1 MTAAAC
7 VGRVGGLAVALGVGA
22 AIAAG
27 GSAVAWADSGDST
40 GSSARHSATQKA
52 AKTAKPAGAQ
62 VSTVAKVVA
71 VKPVSASRPVARL
84 NRLLGY
90 NPVAPEESP
99 LSWTVLAAAR
109 REIGQPQIAPSAQ
122 PTVAAVVVNSA
133 PVIQGVLVGTPSAS
147 TGAVTATV
155 TASDPNG
162 DKLTYRATTS
172 GKGTVAITTAGVFT
186 YTPTAKA
193 RHDAALTTADALLTS
208 DAVTVTVTDPAGA
221 KAVTTVTVPIS
232 PKNAAPTAKTTVN
245 APNAGNGYV
254 GGKVA
259 GVDADKD
266 LLTYSVN
273 PTTAKGGTVTVNG
286 GGAFA
291 YTPTAAARHNAS
303 AVTATLAD
311 KTDSFVVTVD
321 DGHGTPLAVTVTVAI
336 SPKNAA
342 PTGKTT
348 IGPRDVNSGVVTG
361 FVVGADTDGDTL
373 TYTGPAT
380 TAKGTFTLGADGRFT
395 YTPTAAARD
404 KAAVFTGPTAD
415 KVDTFSVTVAD
426 GHGGTVAVPVNITIS
441 PSNTINANGQTTFCG
456 CALMP
461 TDTIFHADIRAL
473 PVKAQSAAW
482 LNVLGASRGATL
494 KANWGYTW
502 QNATAGM
509 PVNVIGATART
520 EKVIFNRGYSTSGPS
535 IDSRPYA
542 IPDRPIVEGM
552 PSVPAWDRH
561 LLVFQEGTCISQE
574 LYNVANGVELPAN
587 SLLDALGNAIY
598 RAMYGSSWVA
608 EAGVHYDMSSPYYPT
623 TGWAN
628 AARLPYLP
636 MILRPDDLARG
647 SIDHM
652 LGIVIAKDRGTG
664 FTWPAGSGDG
674 NGTNGVPM
682 GSVLRL
688 RADFDMS
695 AYSASTQVVLKALQE
710 HGAVIY
716 DSTVAGQDGAKLLAM
731 SNGWAGTE
739 HLTAQAELNQVPI
752 SAFDVVDLS
761 GILVNPAVGW
771 QIRQ

>member
-22 AIAAG
+22 AIATA
-27 GSAVAWADSGDST
+27 SPALADSGDST
-40 GSSARHSATQKA
+40 GSSARHSTTQR
-52 AKTAKPAGAQ
+52 TAKPAA
-62 VSTVAKVVA
+62 SKARTAEPAKVVA
-71 VKPVSASRPVARL
+71 VKPVSTASTATRL
-84 NRLLGY
+84 TTLLGGS
-90 NPVAPEESP
+90 PAGPAESP
-99 LSWTVLAAAR
+99 LAWTVLAATR
-109 REIGQPQIAPSAQ
+109 RQLGQPQVAPSAQ
-122 PTVAAVVVNSA
+122 LTASATVVNA
-133 PVIQGVLVGTPSAS
+133 PPVIQGVLVGSPSAT
-147 TGAVTATV
+147 TGAVTGTVSAT
-155 TASDPNG
+155 DPNG
-162 DKLTYRATTS
+162 DKLAYRATTS
-172 GKGTVAITTAGVFT
+172 GKGAVTTTSAGVFT

-193 RHDAALTTADALLTS
+193 RHDAALTTAGATLTT

-221 KAVTTVTVPIS
+221 KAITTVVVPIA
-232 PKNAAPTAKTTVN
+232 PKNTAPTAKTTVN
-245 APNAGNGYV
+245 APNASNGYV

-259 GVDADKD
+259 GTDADKD
-266 LLTYSVN
+266 LLTYRVD

-291 YTPTAAARHNAS
+291 YTPTAAARHNAA

-311 KTDSFVVTVD
+311 KTDSFVVNVD
-321 DGHGTPLAVTVTVAI
+321 DGHGAVLAVTVTVSI

-348 IGPRDVNSGVVTG
+348 IGPRDVNTGVVTG
-361 FVVGADTDGDTL
+361 FIVGADTDGDTL
-373 TYTGPAT
+373 SYTGPAST
-380 TAKGTFTLGADGRFT
+380 TKGSFTLGTDGRFT

-404 KAAVFTGPTAD
+404 KAAVFTGPAAD

-426 GHGGTVAVPVNITIS
+426 GHGGTIAVPVSITIS
-441 PSNTINANGQTTFCG
+441 PSNTIAANGQTTFCG

-461 TDTIFHADIRAL
+461 TDTIFHADVSGL
-473 PVKAQSAAW
+473 PVKAQSTAW
-482 LNVLGASRGATL
+482 MNILGASRGATL
-494 KANWGYTW
+494 NANWSVTW
-502 QNATAGM
+502 QNNTGGM
-509 PVNVIGATART
+509 PVNVIGASART
-520 EKVIFNRGYSTSGPS
+520 ETVIFNRGYSTSGPS

-542 IPDRPIVEGM
+542 IPDRPIIEGM
-552 PSVPAWDRH
+552 PSLPAWDRH

-574 LYNVANGVELPAN
+574 LYNVANGVEMPAN
-587 SLLDALGNAIY
+587 SFLDAIGNAIY
-598 RAMYGSSWVA
+598 RAMYGSSWIA

-628 AARLPYLP
+628 AAHLPYLP

-652 LGIVIAKDRGTG
+652 LGIVISKDRGAG

-674 NGTNGVPM
+674 SGTVGVPM

-695 AYSASTQVVLKALQE
+695 GYSAATQVVLKALQQ

-716 DSTVAGQDGAKLLAM
+716 DSTTPGQDGAKLLAM

-739 HLTAQAELNQVPI
+739 HLTAQAELNKVPI
-752 SAFDVVDLS
+752 GAFEVVDVS
-761 GILVNPAVGW
+761 GILVDPATSW

>member
-1 MTAAAC
+1 M
-7 VGRVGGLAVALGVGA
+7 
-22 AIAAG
+22 
-27 GSAVAWADSGDST
+27 
-40 GSSARHSATQKA
+40 
-52 AKTAKPAGAQ
+52 
-62 VSTVAKVVA
+62 VA
-71 VKPVSASRPVARL
+71 VKPISAASTSTRL
-84 NRLLGY
+84 VKLLGD
-90 NPVAPEESP
+90 NPAVPAESP
-99 LSWTVLAAAR
+99 LSWAVLAAAR
-109 REIGQPQIAPSAQ
+109 RQIGQPQVAPSAQ

-133 PVIQGVLVGTPSAS
+133 PVITGVAVGAPSVS

-193 RHDAALTTADALLTS
+193 RHDAALTTADALLTA

-221 KAVTTVTVPIS
+221 KAVTTVTVPITA
-232 PKNAAPTAKTTVN
+232 KNAGPTAQTTVN
-245 APNAGNGYV
+245 APNTGNGYV

-259 GVDADKD
+259 GVDADRD
-266 LLTYSVN
+266 LLIYSVN

-303 AVTATLAD
+303 ALSATLAD

-321 DGHGTPLAVTVTVAI
+321 DGHGAPLAVTVTVAI
-336 SPKNAA
+336 SPKNVA

-361 FVVGADTDGDTL
+361 FVVGSDVDGDTM
-373 TYTGPAT
+373 TYAGPAT
-380 TAKGTFTLGADGRFT
+380 TAKGTFALRADGSFT

-404 KAAVFTGPTAD
+404 KAAAFTGPLAD
-415 KVDTFSVTVAD
+415 KVDTFSVNVAD

-441 PSNTINANGQTTFCG
+441 PSNTIAANGQTTFCG
-456 CALMP
+456 CTLMP
-461 TDTIFHADIRAL
+461 TDTIFHADVRAL
-473 PVKAQSAAW
+473 PVKAQSGAW
-482 LNVLGASRGATL
+482 MNVLGASRGATL

-520 EKVIFNRGYSTSGPS
+520 EKVIFNRGYATSGPS

-552 PSVPAWDRH
+552 PSAPAWDRH

-587 SLLDALGNAIY
+587 SLLDALGNAVY

-652 LGIVIAKDRGTG
+652 LGIVISKDRGTG
-664 FTWPAGSGDG
+664 FSWPAGSGDG

-695 AYSASTQVVLKALQE
+695 GYSASTQVVLKALQE

-739 HLTAQAELNQVPI
+739 HLTAQAELNQVPM

-761 GILVNPAVGW
+761 GILVDPAVGW